1 MSVASRSRFK
11 LLLGVSV
18 GLFAAGP
25 PVRGASPSTAAPA
38 IDTDAALNARVRS
51 IVERMTLE
59 QKVGQITQ
67 ADIRSITP
75 DDVRKYYIGSVLN
88 GGGAWPSMN
97 MHASV
102 DDWLKLS
109 DEFYRASMSTDMK
122 VKVPVIWGV
131 DAVHG
136 HNNIY
141 GATLFPH
148 NIGLGATRN
157 PKLMYRIGRATAEQ
171 VRATGITWT
180 FAPTLAVVQNP
191 RWGRTYESYSSDP
204 ALVRA
209 YAGAMVRG
217 LQGQLGS
224 STSVLATA
232 KHWLGDGGTFHGQ
245 DQGETRTNEAN
256 LMHTHGAGYYGAIRA
271 GVQTVMISY
280 SSFTDTAT
288 GRQWG
293 KMHGNAHLI
302 DEVLKK
308 RLGFKGLVVSDWKG
322 MEQVAGCT
330 KTHCPQAINAGIDLA
345 MVPEDWKQFIPA
357 TIEDVRAGRI
367 PLSRIDDAV
376 SRIIRVKLKS
386 GLFDGSPATGTRPN
400 TSVLNSAAV
409 RDLAREAVRK
419 SLVLLKN
426 GRGVLP
432 LKRTGKILLV
442 GKGAD
447 SLPMQSGGWSLTW
460 QGDHTTTADYPNA
473 DTLLAAMRKKLGAD
487 RVDYSADGQG
497 VNVRRYTAVILVA
510 AENPYAEGNGDI
522 AFPAPMRHTARYPQ
536 DLQALGRVS
545 GKDVP
550 VVTVLFSGRPLPVN
564 DLINRSDAFVA
575 AWLPGTEGL
584 GVADL
589 LVTGRNGR
597 RAYEFTGKLP
607 FDWPAGDCLPVK
619 GGVQFSRGYGLSLAS
634 AQHPGRLPEGRP
646 TEVCPAD
653 TR

>member
-1 MSVASRSRFK
+1 
-11 LLLGVSV
+11 
-18 GLFAAGP
+18 
-25 PVRGASPSTAAPA
+25 
-38 IDTDAALNARVRS
+38 
-51 IVERMTLE
+51 
-59 QKVGQITQ
+59 
-67 ADIRSITP
+67 
-75 DDVRKYYIGSVLN
+75 
-88 GGGAWPSMN
+88 MN
-97 MHASV
+97 MYSSV
-102 DDWLKLS
+102 DDWLRLS

-148 NIGLGATRN
+148 NIGLGAAHD

-204 ALVRA
+204 QQVRS
-209 YAGAMVRG
+209 YAEAMVRG

-232 KHWLGDGGTFHGQ
+232 KHWLGDGGTFHGV
-245 DQGETRTNEAN
+245 DQGETRTSEAN
-256 LMHTHGAGYYGAIRA
+256 LMRTHGAGYYGALKA
-271 GVQTVMISY
+271 NVQTVMISY

-288 GRQWG
+288 GKRWG

-308 RLGFKGLVVSDWKG
+308 RLGFKGLVVSDWNG
-322 MEQVAGCT
+322 MEQVPGCT
-330 KTHCPQAINAGIDLA
+330 KWHCPQAISAGIDLA

-357 TIEDVRAGRI
+357 TIDDVRAGRI
-367 PLSRIDDAV
+367 PMSRIDDAV
-376 SRIIRVKLKS
+376 SRIIRVKFRS
-386 GLFDGSPATGTRPN
+386 GLFDAPPATGTHPSAN
-400 TSVLNSAAV
+400 ALNSQVV

-426 GRGVLP
+426 DRGVLP
-432 LKRTGKILLV
+432 LQRKGKVLLV

-447 SLPMQSGGWSLTW
+447 SVPMQSGGWSLTW
-460 QGDHTTTADYPNA
+460 QGTQTSNADYPNA

-487 RVDYSADGQG
+487 RVDYSADGTG
-497 VNVRRYTAVILVA
+497 VDVHRYSAVVMVA
-510 AENPYAEGNGDI
+510 AEAPYAEGMGDI
-522 AFPAPMRHTARYPQ
+522 AFPAPMRHSARYPH
-536 DLQALGRVS
+536 DLAALSRVS
-545 GKDVP
+545 GRGVP
-550 VVTVLFSGRPLPVN
+550 VVTVLFSGRPLAVN

-584 GVADL
+584 GIADMLVA
-589 LVTGRNGR
+589 GRNGR
-597 RAYEFTGKLP
+597 PAYDFTGRLP
-607 FDWPAGDCLPVK
+607 FDWPSGDCLPVK
-619 GGVQFSRGYGLSLAS
+619 GGVQFPRAYGLSLATVR
-634 AQHPGRLPEGRP
+634 AVGRLAEPRP
-646 TEVCPAD
+646 VAACPPAS
-653 TR
+653 R